1 MAKKGIKYYIPGGIA
16 LVLGIAAFC
25 MMFLPAINFTSGD
38 LSSEGWTGAQLAFG
52 YTEEI
57 LGEERNLLNFNIM
70 MFLAFAL
77 PLIGGI
83 LAVLFQNGLLTK
95 IVTTACFVVGAVFLF
110 STVGLSSIGYVSLE
124 SDSLI
129 GQGINAVFEMIYEA
143 IDETKTLAVG
153 PIIGAVLAILGAVV
167 CFFKGSIAKAL
178 GGN

>member
-25 MMFLPAINFTSGD
+25 MMFLTAVTYSAD
-38 LSSEGWTGAQLAFG
+38 LGIANTGYSYTGMQLAFG
-52 YTEEI
+52 YSETIGEGSVLETTTTI
-57 LGEERNLLNFNIM
+57 LTFNFMVFIA
-70 MFLAFAL
+70 FLL

-110 STVGLSSIGYVSLE
+110 SIVGFATIGMEEFQQALVEELSASL
-124 SDSLI
+124 
-129 GQGINAVFEMIYEA
+129 G
-143 IDETKTLAVG
+143 VG
-153 PIIGAVLAILGAVV
+153 PIIVAVLAILGAVV
-167 CFFKGSIAKAL
+167 CFFNGSIAKAL

>member
-16 LVLGIAAFC
+16 LVFGIAAFC
-25 MMFLPAINFTSGD
+25 MMFLTAVTYSADLGIANTSY
-38 LSSEGWTGAQLAFG
+38 SYTGMHLAFG
-52 YTEEI
+52 YSETIGEGSVLETTTTI
-57 LGEERNLLNFNIM
+57 LTFNFMVFIA
-70 MFLAFAL
+70 FLL

-110 STVGLSSIGYVSLE
+110 SIVGFATIGMEEFQQALVEELSASL
-124 SDSLI
+124 
-129 GQGINAVFEMIYEA
+129 G
-143 IDETKTLAVG
+143 VG

>member
-1 MAKKGIKYYIPGGIA
+1 MAKKGIKYYIPGAIA

-25 MMFLPAINFTSGD
+25 MMFLTAVTYSADLGIANTSY
-38 LSSEGWTGAQLAFG
+38 SYTGMQLAFG
-52 YTEEI
+52 YSETIGEGSVLETTTTI
-57 LGEERNLLNFNIM
+57 LTFNFMVFIA
-70 MFLAFAL
+70 FLL

-110 STVGLSSIGYVSLE
+110 SIVGFATIGMEEFQQALVEELSASL
-124 SDSLI
+124 
-129 GQGINAVFEMIYEA
+129 G
-143 IDETKTLAVG
+143 VG

>member
-25 MMFLPAINFTSGD
+25 MMFLTAVTYSADLGIANTSY
-38 LSSEGWTGAQLAFG
+38 SYTGMQLAFG
-52 YTEEI
+52 YSETIGEGSVLETTKTI
-57 LGEERNLLNFNIM
+57 LTFNFMVFIA
-70 MFLAFAL
+70 FLL

-110 STVGLSSIGYVSLE
+110 SIVGFATIGMEEFQQALVEELSASL
-124 SDSLI
+124 
-129 GQGINAVFEMIYEA
+129 G
-143 IDETKTLAVG
+143 VG

-178 GGN
+178 GGD

>member
-1 MAKKGIKYYIPGGIA
+1 MAKKGIKYYIPGGAA

-25 MMFLPAINFTSGD
+25 MMFLTAVTYSADLGITNTSY
-38 LSSEGWTGAQLAFG
+38 SYTGMQLAFG
-52 YTEEI
+52 YSETIGEGSVLETTTTI
-57 LGEERNLLNFNIM
+57 LTFNFMVFIA
-70 MFLAFAL
+70 FLL

-110 STVGLSSIGYVSLE
+110 SIVGFATIGMEEFQQALVEELSASL
-124 SDSLI
+124 
-129 GQGINAVFEMIYEA
+129 G
-143 IDETKTLAVG
+143 VG